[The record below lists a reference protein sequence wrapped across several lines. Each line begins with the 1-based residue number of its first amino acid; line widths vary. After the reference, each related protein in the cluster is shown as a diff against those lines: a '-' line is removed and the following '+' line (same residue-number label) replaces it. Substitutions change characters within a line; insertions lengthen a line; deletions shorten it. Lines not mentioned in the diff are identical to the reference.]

1 MIFRNEINLND
12 KEVTTT
18 YLLPESKIEIEVNA
32 TSESFRNGLS
42 TQMISFIDYF
52 RLITQA
58 NNFVTSLNTNIYL
71 FFYQIRW
78 IILQTRLW

>member
-42 TQMISFIDYF
+42 TQMISFID
-52 RLITQA
+52 
-58 NNFVTSLNTNIYL
+58 
-71 FFYQIRW
+71 
-78 IILQTRLW
+78 

>member
-71 FFYQIRW
+71 FFYQIR
-78 IILQTRLW
+78 